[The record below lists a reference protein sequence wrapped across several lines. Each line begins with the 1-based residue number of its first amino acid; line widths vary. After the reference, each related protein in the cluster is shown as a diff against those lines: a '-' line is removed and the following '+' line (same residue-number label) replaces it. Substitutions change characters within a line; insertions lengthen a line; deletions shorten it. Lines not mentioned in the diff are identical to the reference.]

1 MDNKNKK
8 LTPIVCDVCGKR
20 IIRGRPI
27 HKVCGLTHTCCSAS
41 CLLYATAPY
50 YIEEST
56 GYIETQE
63 EDKKGWR
70 IYSTK

>member
-20 IIRGRPI
+20 IAKRRPI
-27 HKVCGLTHTCCSAS
+27 YKVRGLTYTCCSAS
-41 CLLYATAPY
+41 CLLYATTPY